1 LLFGWLLRN
10 YNSEGLRAMSAKRT
24 VLLAACILGSVSFGT
39 GMVGSTNSASAQDL
53 LPRDNGI
60 FTYHTSPRWR
70 ESEDHPLRTVAYILH
85 PVGWILRE
93 GIYRPFSAF
102 AGSTRFTKS
111 FFGFREPFD
120 FREPLC
126 FFDTDKVPDCHS
138 LPPYNAIGVDHPK
151 STEPEDETASLNTER
166 QVYFPDIAFDFNK
179 SSLND
184 LGKARV
190 RQVAQ
195 LLASVPSLKVVVE
208 GHTDY
213 IGTDEYNMK
222 LGQRRADTVVKEL
235 SELGVDTQRMT
246 PVSFGEGKPLFTEE
260 EDWARA
266 ANRRVQFSV
275 QGEGQPAPA
284 AASSEAKTD
293 LPPAATK

>member
-1 LLFGWLLRN
+1 MTILVVDGIRSSSSTKFLIEDFP
-10 YNSEGLRAMSAKRT
+10 SMSAKR
-24 VLLAACILGSVSFGT
+24 VALLALAIVCATS
-39 GMVGSTNSASAQDL
+39 SASAQDL

-70 ESEDHPLRTVAYILH
+70 ESEAHPIRTVAYILH
-85 PVGWILRE
+85 PIGWVLRE
-93 GIYRPFSAF
+93 AIYRPFSAF
-102 AGSTRFTKS
+102 AGSTTFTKS

-120 FREPLC
+120 FREPQC
-126 FFDTDKVPDCHS
+126 FFDSDKIPDCRTIA
-138 LPPYNAIGVDHPK
+138 PYNSIGR
-151 STEPEDETASLNTER
+151 TEAVTTEEPADTAALNTER

-179 SSLND
+179 SSLNN

-195 LLASVPSLKVVVE
+195 LLGSVPSLKVVVE

-213 IGTDEYNMK
+213 IGSDEYNMK
-222 LGQRRADTVVKEL
+222 LGQRRAETVTKEL
-235 SELGVDTQRMT
+235 TELGIDAQRLS

-275 QGEGQPAPA
+275 AGENQPLPA
-284 AASSEAKTD
+284 AAEEKKAQ
-293 LPPAATK
+293 

>member
-1 LLFGWLLRN
+1 MR
-10 YNSEGLRAMSAKRT
+10 AKR
-24 VLLAACILGSVSFGT
+24 VGIIAASILWATSFAT
-39 GMVGSTNSASAQDL
+39 AQDT

-70 ESEDHPLRTVAYILH
+70 ESESHPLRTVAYILH
-85 PVGWILRE
+85 PIGWVLRE
-93 GIYRPFSAF
+93 AIYRPFSAF
-102 AGSTRFTKS
+102 AGSTTFTKS
-111 FFGFREPFD
+111 FLGFREPYD
-120 FREPLC
+120 YREPLC
-126 FFDTDKVPDCHS
+126 FFDTDKVPDCRTVS
-138 LPPYNAIGVDHPK
+138 PYSSIGGPAN
-151 STEPEDETASLNTER
+151 EDTGEAALSGAER

-179 SSLND
+179 HTLNN

-195 LLASVPSLKVVVE
+195 LLGSVPSLKVVVE
-208 GHTDY
+208 GHADY
-213 IGTDEYNMK
+213 IGSDDYNMK

-235 SELGVDTQRMT
+235 GELGVDTARLS

-275 QGEGQPAPA
+275 QGENQPTTTA
-284 AASSEAKTD
+284 AAPVKAEPAVIKGSE
-293 LPPAATK
+293 LPPAK

>member
-1 LLFGWLLRN
+1 
-10 YNSEGLRAMSAKRT
+10 MSAKR
-24 VLLAACILGSVSFGT
+24 VALLALTLFCATSTLSINSV
-39 GMVGSTNSASAQDL
+39 SAQDI

-70 ESEDHPLRTVAYILH
+70 ESEAHPLRTVAYVLH
-85 PVGWILRE
+85 PIGWILRE
-93 GIYRPFSAF
+93 AIYRPFSAF
-102 AGSTRFTKS
+102 AGSTTFTRS

-120 FREPLC
+120 FREPQC
-126 FFDTDKVPDCHS
+126 FFDSEKIPDCRT
-138 LPPYNAIGVDHPK
+138 LAPYNAIGGRDTVAPAD
-151 STEPEDETASLNTER
+151 TTDTAALSSER

-179 SSLND
+179 SSLNN

-195 LLASVPSLKVVVE
+195 LLGSVPSLKVVVE

-213 IGTDEYNMK
+213 IGSDEYNMK
-222 LGQRRADTVVKEL
+222 LGQRRAETVNKEL
-235 SELGVDTQRMT
+235 TDLGIDAQRLS

-275 QGEGQPAPA
+275 AGENAPLPA
-284 AASSEAKTD
+284 AAEAK
-293 LPPAATK
+293 

>member
-1 LLFGWLLRN
+1 
-10 YNSEGLRAMSAKRT
+10 MSAKRT
-24 VLLAACILGSVSFGT
+24 VLLAACLIGSVSAAT
-39 GMVGSTNSASAQDL
+39 SASAQDL

-70 ESEDHPLRTVAYILH
+70 ESESHPLRTVAYILH
-85 PVGWILRE
+85 PVGWVMRE
-93 GIYRPFSAF
+93 AIYRPFSAF

-126 FFDTDKVPDCHS
+126 FFDTDKIPDCHQ
-138 LPPYNAIGVDHPK
+138 LPPYNAIGGHTDK
-151 STEPEDETASLNTER
+151 APEGDAGALNASER

-195 LLASVPSLKVVVE
+195 LLGSVPSLKVVVE

-222 LGQRRADTVVKEL
+222 LGQRRADTVTKEL
-235 SELGVDTQRMT
+235 TELGIDSQRMT

-284 AASSEAKTD
+284 TAAADAKD
-293 LPPAATK
+293 LPPAAK

>member
-1 LLFGWLLRN
+1 
-10 YNSEGLRAMSAKRT
+10 MSAKKY
-24 VLLAACILGSVSFGT
+24 VLLAACVLGSVT
-39 GMVGSTNSASAQDL
+39 SASAQDL

-70 ESEDHPLRTVAYILH
+70 ESEAHPLRTVAYIVH
-85 PVGWILRE
+85 PIGWVLRE
-93 GIYRPFSAF
+93 AIYRPFSAF
-102 AGSTRFTKS
+102 AGSTAFTKS

-120 FREPLC
+120 YREPEC
-126 FFDTDKVPDCHS
+126 FFDSDKVPDCHALMPYS
-138 LPPYNAIGVDHPK
+138 GINPPAPK
-151 STEPEDETASLNTER
+151 DTAAEEASLAQER

-179 SSLND
+179 HTLNN

-190 RQVAQ
+190 RQVSQ
-195 LLASVPSLKVVVE
+195 LLSSVPSLKVVVE

-213 IGTDEYNMK
+213 IGSDEYNMK

-246 PVSFGEGKPLFTEE
+246 PTSFGEGKPLFTEE

-275 QGEGQPAPA
+275 QGEGAAPVAAAPA
-284 AASSEAKTD
+284 ETAKGE
-293 LPPAATK
+293 LPPAK

>member
-1 LLFGWLLRN
+1 
-10 YNSEGLRAMSAKRT
+10 MSAKR
-24 VLLAACILGSVSFGT
+24 VALLALTLVIAAS
-39 GMVGSTNSASAQDL
+39 SASAQDI

-70 ESEDHPLRTVAYILH
+70 ESEAHPLRTVAYILH
-85 PVGWILRE
+85 PVGWVLRE
-93 GIYRPFSAF
+93 ALYRPFSAF
-102 AGSTRFTKS
+102 AGSTPFTKS

-126 FFDTDKVPDCHS
+126 FFDTEKIPDCRT
-138 LPPYNAIGVDHPK
+138 LAPYNSIGRNDPAPAV
-151 STEPEDETASLNTER
+151 ETGDTATLTGER

-179 SSLND
+179 SSLNN

-190 RQVAQ
+190 RQVAS
-195 LLASVPSLKVVVE
+195 LLGSVPSLKVVVE
-208 GHTDY
+208 GHADY
-213 IGTDEYNMK
+213 IGSDEYNMK
-222 LGQRRADTVVKEL
+222 LGQRRAETVVKEL
-235 SELGVDTQRMT
+235 TDLGIDTQRLS

-275 QGEGQPAPA
+275 AGENQPLPA
-284 AASSEAKTD
+284 AAEEKKA
-293 LPPAATK
+293 P